1 MEEVLEGG
9 ALVLFTDYGNFEQAA
24 WDQLVR
30 GAAELPREA
39 APDLYVAPFSP
50 VHSAPEVKPEV
61 KLLSL
66 LGLVAEE
73 ALTLAVRALVYL
85 ALAGPDLL
93 VVCRGE
99 APAREGAV
107 LLYSRE
113 GVLGGRLLPARPF
126 VDPSDILTLRSGQ
139 VAVRNAGG
147 IQLLGADG
155 QFLRRLGRETD
166 SCHGL
171 TEDGEGRLVTINI
184 NESSRT
190 SVTEPGET
198 DVFRR
203 PL

>member
-1 MEEVLEGG
+1 
-9 ALVLFTDYGNFEQAA
+9 
-24 WDQLVR
+24 
-30 GAAELPREA
+30 
-39 APDLYVAPFSP
+39 
-50 VHSAPEVKPEV
+50 
-61 KLLSL
+61 
-66 LGLVAEE
+66 
-73 ALTLAVRALVYL
+73 
-85 ALAGPDLL
+85 
-93 VVCRGE
+93 
-99 APAREGAV
+99 
-107 LLYSRE
+107 
-113 GVLGGRLLPARPF
+113 
-126 VDPSDILTLRSGQ
+126 